1 MKRIY
6 LGILLSMLM
15 FSACTKNGFIKT
27 GLSDGRFDGNM
38 MEYFKAHSYDWD
50 STVLLIEKAE
60 LVDLFEG
67 KEDKEITFFGPTNH
81 SIRKWMLAT
90 GVETISE
97 LEADFCRETLLRYV
111 IVGKFM
117 RNDIPEGRQATS
129 GVYGDGGITLTT
141 KKGNKIWAFTFV
153 DSYNGV
159 EGMGA
164 TRLYITSVDKEKKID
179 IASTNIES
187 DNGVVHSLH
196 YNHQFGDM

>member
-90 GVETISE
+90 GVEAISE